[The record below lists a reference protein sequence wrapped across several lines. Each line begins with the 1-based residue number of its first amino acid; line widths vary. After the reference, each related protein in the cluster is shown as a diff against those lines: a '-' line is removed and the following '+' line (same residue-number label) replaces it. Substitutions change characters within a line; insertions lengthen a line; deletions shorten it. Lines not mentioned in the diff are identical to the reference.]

1 MVVGLGSVGLLLTKF
16 PFGEED
22 NVLLGPTSKNRW
34 GYAASKIVDEFMGL
48 AVHPGAPGNV
58 YNVGGT
64 QEVWIREL
72 AERVKGKTGSDSE
85 ICYVLYEQAYTTTA
99 PR

>member
-1 MVVGLGSVGLLLTKF
+1 MVVGLGSVGLPLTKV

-48 AVHPGAPGNV
+48 APVA
-58 YNVGGT
+58 
-64 QEVWIREL
+64 
-72 AERVKGKTGSDSE
+72 
-85 ICYVLYEQAYTTTA
+85 
-99 PR
+99 